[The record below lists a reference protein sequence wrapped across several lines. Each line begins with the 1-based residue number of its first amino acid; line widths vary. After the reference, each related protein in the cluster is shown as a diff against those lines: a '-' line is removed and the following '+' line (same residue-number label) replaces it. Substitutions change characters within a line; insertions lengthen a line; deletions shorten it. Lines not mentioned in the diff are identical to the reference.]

1 MAPEML
7 LAMPDITFPARIE
20 LLKDPNIW
28 VADTGTSCDST
39 VHHIHMVN
47 RHVPAENNGVTLP
60 DGNAR
65 RTAMIG
71 DIHG

>member
-1 MAPEML
+1 MTPEML
-7 LAMPDITFPARIE
+7 LTATNIAFPARIE
-20 LLKDPNIW
+20 LQKDPNIC
-28 VADTGTSCDST
+28 VADIGASCDST
-39 VHHIHMVN
+39 EPHIHMVN

-65 RTAMIG
+65 RTNMIC